1 MSVTKYKLHKP
12 KQTAPEL
19 IQRIAEALASGGD
32 IVLEF
37 DDYASPVILLRV
49 NDSPSVS
56 LTKEES

>member
-1 MSVTKYKLHKP
+1 MSVTRYTLHKP

-19 IQRIAEALASGGD
+19 IHRIAEALASGGD

-37 DDYASPVILLRV
+37 DDYASPVFALRI

-56 LTKEES
+56 LTKEA

>member
-1 MSVTKYKLHKP
+1 MITKYTLHNP

-19 IQRIAEALASGGD
+19 IHRIAEALAAGGD

-37 DDYASPVILLRV
+37 DDYASLGVQLLRV

-56 LTKEES
+56 LTKEA